1 MVQGSAVRV
10 LVFAKAPRAGEVKT
24 RLAPLL
30 GAEGA
35 SALHA
40 HFIERTLALAIDVD
54 IGLVDLYATRCD
66 DLFLRACAVRFG
78 VRLVEQSRGDL
89 GIRMRD
95 ALDDALSADGAA
107 ILIGT
112 DCPALQAR
120 HLEAAATALSNS
132 HDAVFVPVE
141 DGGYAL
147 IGMTR
152 HPPAG
157 FFEGMTW
164 STAEVMAETRRRLR
178 ASGLKWRELET
189 LWDVDRPADY
199 QRLLESGL
207 YAPGGTNRPARGT
220 TWG

>member
-1 MVQGSAVRV
+1 MAKGNPVRV

-24 RLAPLL
+24 RLASLL

-40 HFIERTLALAIDVD
+40 HFIECTLALAIDAA
-54 IGLVDLYATRCD
+54 IGPVDLYATRRD

-78 VRLVEQSRGDL
+78 VRLVEQSQGDL
-89 GIRMRD
+89 GMRMRD
-95 ALDDALSADGAA
+95 ALNEALCSAGAA

-120 HLEAAATALSNS
+120 HLEAAATALSTDNE
-132 HDAVFVPVE
+132 AVFVPVE

-147 IGMTR
+147 IGMAR

-164 STAEVMAETRRRLR
+164 STAEVMAETRRRLLANR
-178 ASGLKWRELET
+178 LKWRELET

-207 YAPGGTNRPARGT
+207 YAPEGELTSRPG
-220 TWG
+220 